1 MHDMSKT
8 LPVMPN
14 MRVGMAD
21 DLVGVD
27 VVRSESVSPV
37 PEKMYEGDLICQ
49 GGIDRRR
56 NRYPHCI
63 VWTPIPLIT

>member
-1 MHDMSKT
+1 
-8 LPVMPN
+8 MPN
-14 MRVGMAD
+14 MRVGMAA
-21 DLVGVD
+21 DLAGVD
-27 VVRSESVSPV
+27 VVPV

-56 NRYPHCI
+56 NRYPHSI